1 MPRVTR
7 RRFLA
12 AALASS
18 SLSAAG
24 WNRVAGANERV
35 GVGFI
40 GFGLIG
46 KRHVLDFQQQQ
57 DASLVA
63 LCDVHQGRLDEGRAL
78 LGSSARGYRDFR
90 ELLDDRN
97 VDAVVISTPDHW
109 HALQTMLACAAEKD
123 VYVEKPLTLFVR
135 EGQWMIDA
143 ARRAKRIVQVG
154 MQQRSGPHYQRAREL
169 IRSGHIGA
177 VVSVRMSAMRNIL
190 PGFGNPPDQ
199 PPPAELD
206 WNMWLGP
213 APQRP
218 YNPNRCLYHFRW
230 FWDYSGGQM
239 TNLGAHTLD
248 IVDWYLA
255 PGGPQAVTSS
265 GGRFALQ
272 DNGETPDTQDALF
285 EYSGLTATW
294 SHRETAAGIK
304 QAFPLEFFGTKG
316 SLAIS
321 RTGFAVTPDK
331 KIPPEDQVP
340 QFTDRQPVGGV
351 QRSNARRA
359 EEYWTTA
366 LEDKTGDTREQLS
379 NHVRNFLDCV
389 KSRVAPIADL
399 ESAHRVATACHL
411 ANISLRLGRKIHW
424 DAANEVPLDD
434 AEASSCL
441 VRPYSAPWD
450 KELRALGVATG

>member
-1 MPRVTR
+1 MPKLTR

-12 AALASS
+12 AAASS
-18 SLSAAG
+18 SLSAAA
-24 WNRVAGANERV
+24 WKRVYGANERV

-57 DASLVA
+57 DVSLVA
-63 LCDVHQGRLDEGRAL
+63 LSEVHQGRLDEGLSL
-78 LGSSARGYRDFR
+78 LGSAAKGYRDFR

-97 VDAVVISTPDHW
+97 VNAVVISTPDHW

-135 EGQWMIDA
+135 EGRWMIDI
-143 ARRAKRIVQVG
+143 ARRHRRIVQVG
-154 MQQRSGPHYQRAREL
+154 MQQRSGPHYQQAREL
-169 IRSGHIGA
+169 IRAGHVGRI
-177 VVSVRMSAMRNIL
+177 VSVRMNAMRNVM

-199 PPPAELD
+199 PPPSELD

-239 TNLGAHTLD
+239 TNLGAHALD

-255 PGGPQAVTSS
+255 PEGPQSVTSS
-265 GGRFALQ
+265 GGRFALE
-272 DNGETPDTQDALF
+272 DNGETPDTQDSIF
-285 EYSGLTATW
+285 DYSGFTALW
-294 SHRETAAGIK
+294 SHRETATGAIK
-304 QAFPLEFFGTKG
+304 LPPLEFFGTKG

-321 RTGFAVTPDK
+321 RSGFTVTPDK
-331 KIPPEDQVP
+331 KVEPQDQVP

-351 QRSNARRA
+351 ERSASTRS
-359 EEYWTTA
+359 EEFWTTKV
-366 LEDKTGDTREQLS
+366 EDKSGDTYQQLL
-379 NHVRNFLDCV
+379 NHVRNFVDCV
-389 KSRVAPIADL
+389 KSRAAPIADL

-411 ANISLRLGRKIHW
+411 ANVSLRLGRKIRW
-424 DAANEVPLDD
+424 DSVNEKILDD
-434 AEASSCL
+434 AEADQWL
-441 VRPYSAPWD
+441 MRPYRAPWD
-450 KELRALGVATG
+450 KELQSLGVSN